1 MCAIQNMLSPLC
13 WPLQRWPQLIF
24 PPSASGGAA
33 LVCKISGIWLH
44 PDYVKLRQNSGGR
57 YQFLIQFVHSCWLSG
72 HLVSEYWWECHH
84 VTMSSLLTRHTWAS
98 PSPTCT
104 VAHWPTTEN
113 HCHVELFEGD
123 LILDS
128 KCGENLC
135 NVSIETIYLIVYFL
149 EASCHHIMGIT
160 NGTVHQLTH
169 RAVKV

>member
-1 MCAIQNMLSPLC
+1 MLSPVC

-98 PSPTCT
+98 PSPPCI
-104 VAHWPTTEN
+104 AQWHTEQPLKIN
-113 HCHVELFEGD
+113 VMLNSLMGYKG
-123 LILDS
+123 ILDT

-135 NVSIETIYLIVYFL
+135 KPQNNLIVYFL
-149 EASCHHIMGIT
+149 EASYNGIT